1 MLRYFFFLLFTG
13 CFAVWTEP
21 VNAAGIFN
29 DSDSFVL
36 ARAVKLGRGSAAAS
50 SAYSDYNNP
59 GSIGGSASNTCYT
72 GTYNAGKDGCKA
84 CDEAMTGC
92 KACDSKTKCTA
103 CKDGYKLVN
112 NKCEYIPT
120 QADKDTDCIRYCGEG
135 FYYDRPGAKNGGK
148 ELVCTK
154 YPLSCGYGCTTGWDI
169 DYLVKGTNYTCQT
182 AIQTSDK
189 NADCVKYCG
198 EGFSYDRPGAKN
210 NGQELVCTKYPLSCG
225 YGCTTGWDIDYLVQ
239 GTNYTCQT
247 AIQTSDKNAD
257 CVKYCGNG
265 FSYDRPG
272 AKNNGQEL
280 VCTKYPLS
288 CGYGCT
294 TGWDID
300 YLVKGTNY
308 TCQTAI
314 QTGYD
319 ADCVKYCGEGFSYDR
334 PGAKNGGKE
343 LVCTKYPLSCGYGC
357 TTGWD
362 IDYLVQGT
370 NYTCQTAVQAGKEA
384 DCIKYCGEGFHYD
397 RPGDKRNGQELV
409 CTKYPKS
416 CGYGC
421 TTGWDIDY
429 LVKGTNYTCQTAIQ
443 N

>member
-13 CFAVWTEP
+13 SFAFWTEP

-120 QADKDTDCIRYCGEG
+120 QSDKDTDCIRYCGEG

-182 AIQTSDK
+182 AIQT
-189 NADCVKYCG
+189 
-198 EGFSYDRPGAKN
+198 
-210 NGQELVCTKYPLSCG
+210 Q
-225 YGCTTGWDIDYLVQ
+225 
-239 GTNYTCQT
+239 
-247 AIQTSDKNAD
+247 SDKNAD

-272 AKNNGQEL
+272 DKNGGQEL

-319 ADCVKYCGEGFSYDR
+319 ADCVKYCGEGFYYDR

-416 CGYGC
+416 CGYDC

>member
-1 MLRYFFFLLFTG
+1 MKNLLFFLICCAMPITAGAADLFD
-13 CFAVWTEP
+13 
-21 VNAAGIFN
+21 AGG
-29 DSDSFVL
+29 SFKI
-36 ARAVKLGRGSAAAS
+36 AKAVKLGRSGSVSGTAD
-50 SAYSDYNNP
+50 SAFDNNS
-59 GSIGGSASNTCYT
+59 GSIGGSTANTCYT
-72 GTYNAGKDGCKA
+72 GTYNAGKQGCKS
-84 CDEAMTGC
+84 CSDAMTGC
-92 KACDSKTKCTA
+92 KECDSATKCTA
-103 CKDGYKLVN
+103 CAGGYKLVN

-135 FYYDRPGAKNGGK
+135 F
-148 ELVCTK
+148 V
-154 YPLSCGYGCTTGWDI
+154 
-169 DYLVKGTNYTCQT
+169 
-182 AIQTSDK
+182 
-189 NADCVKYCG
+189 
-198 EGFSYDRPGAKN
+198 YDRPGAKN

-247 AIQTSDKNAD
+247 AIQSETDEDQDDAKNAD
-257 CVKYCGNG
+257 CIKYCGAG
-265 FSYDRPG
+265 FVYDRPG

-300 YLVKGTNY
+300 YLVQGTNY

-314 QTGYD
+314 QEGKE
-319 ADCVKYCGEGFSYDR
+319 ADCIKLCGEGFHYDR
-334 PGAKNGGKE
+334 PGDKNNGQE

-370 NYTCQTAVQAGKEA
+370 NYTCQTA
-384 DCIKYCGEGFHYD
+384 
-397 RPGDKRNGQELV
+397 
-409 CTKYPKS
+409 
-416 CGYGC
+416 
-421 TTGWDIDY
+421 
-429 LVKGTNYTCQTAIQ
+429 IQ